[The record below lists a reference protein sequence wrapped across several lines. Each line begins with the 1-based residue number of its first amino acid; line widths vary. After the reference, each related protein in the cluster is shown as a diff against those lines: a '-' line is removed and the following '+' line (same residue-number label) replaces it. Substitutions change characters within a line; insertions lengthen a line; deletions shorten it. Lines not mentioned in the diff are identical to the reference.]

1 MSTTTYDASLTMQ
14 DAVKQYFAVNHFGND
29 GGYNDKFVEL
39 KVGPMVMFLPNV
51 PSRVRAVRVHDLHHV
66 LTGYQTNWIGEFE
79 ISAWE
84 LATNCSN
91 YGAAL
96 VLNLSGLISGLL
108 LAPKR
113 VTRAFVRGRRSAN
126 LYRVPYEEQLSKRVG
141 ELRSALRLDD
151 EAAGAVRL
159 GEVLALLGYV
169 ALGIPVGLVM
179 LALSILSFPL
189 ALGAM
194 VVRRLRPSSK

>member
-14 DAVKQYFAVNHFGND
+14 DAVKQYFEVNHFGSD

-96 VLNLSGLISGLL
+96 VLNLSGLISGLG
-108 LAPKR
+108 LA
-113 VTRAFVRGRRSAN
+113 RAKISGRAAILATMSFLSTPPADRPRKTSASAITSPSVRAVVFCAN
-126 LYRVPYEEQLSKRVG
+126 W
-141 ELRSALRLDD
+141 
-151 EAAGAVRL
+151 
-159 GEVLALLGYV
+159 
-169 ALGIPVGLVM
+169 
-179 LALSILSFPL
+179 ILSSSISS
-189 ALGAM
+189 
-194 VVRRLRPSSK
+194 VRPS

>member
-1 MSTTTYDASLTMQ
+1 MKMSTTTYDVSLTMQ
-14 DAVKQYFAVNHFGND
+14 DAVKQYFEVNHFGSD

-96 VLNLSGLISGLL
+96 VLNLSALISGLL
-108 LAPKR
+108 PGAKASDSGVCAGPTKR
-113 VTRAFVRGRRSAN
+113 EPVPRPVRGAA
-126 LYRVPYEEQLSKRVG
+126 EQACR
-141 ELRSALRLDD
+141 
-151 EAAGAVRL
+151 
-159 GEVLALLGYV
+159 
-169 ALGIPVGLVM
+169 
-179 LALSILSFPL
+179 
-189 ALGAM
+189 
-194 VVRRLRPSSK
+194 